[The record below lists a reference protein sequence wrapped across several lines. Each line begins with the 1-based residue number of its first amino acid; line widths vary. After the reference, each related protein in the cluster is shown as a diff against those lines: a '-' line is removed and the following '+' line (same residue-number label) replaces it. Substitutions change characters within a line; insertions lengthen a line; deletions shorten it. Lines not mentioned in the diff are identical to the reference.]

1 MTTANQTLS
10 HSQTAS
16 GAGSKDI
23 SESLIDRHAHFDGV
37 YSTTQDLRI
46 EGKAEGEIR
55 CEGTVTIA
63 EEAYVAA
70 EVHARDV
77 VLAGSASGEIVCS
90 EHFTLKPSGEMNG
103 SVRAASL
110 VVEEGAV
117 FEGEF
122 HMADETDTDTD
133 FSTWSNERS
142 TLTYGAND
150 DRDDDLSMDVADEA
164 TVGDE
169 FEVADEEP

>member
-10 HSQTAS
+10 QSQTAS
-16 GAGSKDI
+16 ETVN
-23 SESLIDRHAHFDGV
+23 ESLIDRHAHFDGV

-77 VLAGSASGEIVCS
+77 VLAGSASGEIACS
-90 EHFTLKPSGEMNG
+90 EHFTLKPTGEMNG
-103 SVRAASL
+103 SVRAASI

-122 HMADETDTDTD
+122 HMADETETNTEFAAWRD
-133 FSTWSNERS
+133 ERP
-142 TLTYGAND
+142 TLNYGSND
-150 DRDDDLSMDVADEA
+150 DVDDDLSLEEA
-164 TVGDE
+164 GEAAISDE
-169 FEVADEEP
+169 FDIAGEDM